1 MKDLKE
7 KIHGL
12 HSLIGNT
19 PLLEIHFLYKGEI
32 RILYAKAEYYN
43 LTGSIKD
50 RMALYVLEQAY
61 LQGKIKANDEI
72 VEATSGNTGI
82 SFSAIG
88 AILNHKVTIFMPQWM
103 SSERKRLIES
113 YGARIREVT
122 SEEGGFVGSVQL
134 TQQYAK
140 ERRDIFLPD
149 QFANMENSQ
158 SHYHSTGPEIYFQM
172 RDNNRF
178 IDAFVAGVG
187 TGGTIMG
194 VRKYLIER
202 NQRLKVFAI
211 EPSSSP
217 TLSTGYKKGAHRI
230 AGISDEF
237 VPPLMDISCVDSIL
251 SVDDGDAIIMS
262 QKLSRQLGLGVGI
275 SSGANFLGAL
285 MAQNMLGSNS
295 GVVTVFSDDNK
306 KYLSTDLM
314 SEEKTRDHYLSKD
327 VELLYVISHKR
338 SCITCR
344 KNIQL
349 LNLTDKQVQPSAF
362 VFKSGDND
370 VKY

>member
-1 MKDLKE
+1 MKIGGKNMKEMKE
-7 KIHGL
+7 KLEGL

-19 PLLEIHFLYKGEI
+19 PMLEIHFLYKEEP

-50 RMALYVLEQAY
+50 RMALYVLERAY
-61 LQGKIKANDEI
+61 LRGSIRESDEI

-88 AILNHKVTIFMPQWM
+88 AILNHPVTIFMPEWM
-103 SSERKRLIES
+103 SEERKRLIKS
-113 YGARIREVT
+113 YGANIRTV
-122 SEEGGFVGSVQL
+122 SIDEGGFVGSVSL
-134 TQQYAK
+134 TQSYAK
-140 ERRDIFLPD
+140 EKGNVFLPD
-149 QFANMENSQ
+149 QFSNHDNRA
-158 SHYHSTGPEIYFQM
+158 SHYNSTGPEIYFQM
-172 RDNNRF
+172 KDNNHF

-194 VRKYLIER
+194 VGEYLKER
-202 NQRLKVFAI
+202 NIHSKLFAL

-237 VPPLMDISCVDSIL
+237 VPPLMDLSFVDGIL
-251 SVDDGDAIIMS
+251 SVDDGDAIIMA

-275 SSGANFLGAL
+275 SSGANFVGAL
-285 MAQNMLGSNS
+285 MAQNALGSNTS
-295 GVVTVFSDDNK
+295 VVTIFSDDNK

-314 SEEKTRDHYLSKD
+314 NNEETKEHYLSND
-327 VELLYVISHKR
+327 VKLLHVISHRR

-344 KNIQL
+344 KHLQII
-349 LNLTDKQVQPSAF
+349 NLSL
-362 VFKSGDND
+362 KSE
-370 VKY
+370 

>member
-1 MKDLKE
+1 MKEMKE
-7 KIHGL
+7 KLEGL

-19 PLLEIHFLYKGEI
+19 PMLEIHFLYKEEP

-61 LQGKIKANDEI
+61 FRSSIRESDEI

-88 AILNHKVTIFMPQWM
+88 AILNHPVTIFMPEWM
-103 SSERKRLIES
+103 SEERKRLIKS
-113 YGARIREVT
+113 YGANIRTV
-122 SEEGGFVGSVQL
+122 SIDEGGFVGSVSL
-134 TQQYAK
+134 TQSYAK
-140 ERRDIFLPD
+140 EKGNVFLPD
-149 QFANMENSQ
+149 QFSNQDNGA
-158 SHYHSTGPEIYFQM
+158 SHYNSTAPEIYFQM
-172 RDNNRF
+172 KDNNRF

-194 VRKYLIER
+194 IGEYLKER
-202 NQRLKVFAI
+202 NTNLKLFAI

-237 VPPLMDISCVDSIL
+237 VPPLMDLSFVNGIL
-251 SVDDGDAIIMS
+251 SVDDGDAIIMA

-275 SSGANFLGAL
+275 SSGANFVGAL
-285 MAQNMLGSNS
+285 MAQNALGSNTS
-295 GVVTVFSDDNK
+295 VVTIFSDDNK

-314 SEEKTRDHYLSKD
+314 NNEEAKDHYLSND
-327 VELLYVISHKR
+327 VKLLHVISHRR

-344 KNIQL
+344 KHIQIS
-349 LNLTDKQVQPSAF
+349 NLTLKTE
-362 VFKSGDND
+362 
-370 VKY
+370 